1 MINVS
6 FKRYEV
12 NVSSGELVSIIGA
25 NGSGKTTFI
34 KRICGKL
41 NNQDL
46 FINNKSISEY
56 SLDYKKHNIA
66 CVFSDN
72 RYNTESFSLELEY
85 YLVKLFDKDE
95 CRDRINYFIEYFNL
109 DNIYNKKIIDLTNED
124 RVYLKIL
131 SLLIIKPI
139 IFCIDDM
146 LVYLSNEKKE
156 RILNYIKENDIILFS
171 VISNMEEILKY
182 DKVLVINK
190 GEKELFDDVKNVLK
204 DENLFKELG
213 LSLPFI
219 YDISNLLKSYD
230 LIENDHIIEKEL
242 VDVLWK

>member
-1 MINVS
+1 MVNVS

-72 RYNTESFSLELEY
+72 RYNTESFFLELEY

-95 CRDRINYFIEYFNL
+95 CRDRINYFREYFNL

>member
-1 MINVS
+1 MVNVS

-95 CRDRINYFIEYFNL
+95 CRDRINYFREYFNL

-139 IFCIDDM
+139 IF
-146 LVYLSNEKKE
+146 KFKG
-156 RILNYIKENDIILFS
+156 KIIE
-171 VISNMEEILKY
+171 EEI
-182 DKVLVINK
+182 
-190 GEKELFDDVKNVLK
+190 
-204 DENLFKELG
+204 
-213 LSLPFI
+213 
-219 YDISNLLKSYD
+219 
-230 LIENDHIIEKEL
+230 
-242 VDVLWK
+242 